1 VDQSSIER
9 IRTVTFSVERRGYS
23 KHEVDQFLSRIADW
37 LETGG
42 GDQAREEV
50 IRTELERV
58 GNHTAELLVSAQRG
72 ANQIRSEA
80 EDRAAGTRE
89 RADAYAKKTR
99 EAADRDAASALSE
112 AERQARE
119 LVASAEEEARR
130 ILEEGHAR
138 RRDVEA
144 VISDL
149 TAHRDEVAAKASQ
162 LADELR
168 EVSFRHG
175 PSGDAEQPAWTGEH
189 DDAEVASG
197 GGR

>member
-1 VDQSSIER
+1 MEQSSIER
-9 IRTVTFSVERRGYS
+9 IRTATFSVERRGYS
-23 KHEVDQFLSRIADW
+23 KHEVDQLLSRIADW

-50 IRTELERV
+50 IRSELERV
-58 GNHTAELLVSAQRG
+58 GNHTAEVLASAQHG

-99 EAADRDAASALSE
+99 EAADRDAASVLSE

-149 TAHRDEVAAKASQ
+149 TAHRDEVAAKASR

-168 EVSFRHG
+168 EVSYRHG
-175 PSGDAEQPAWTGEH
+175 PPGDAEGSAWTDQHEG
-189 DDAEVASG
+189 AEVAPG
-197 GGR
+197 GSR

>member
-1 VDQSSIER
+1 VEQSSIER

-23 KHEVDQFLSRIADW
+23 KREVDQFLGRIADW

-42 GDQAREEV
+42 GDQAREDV
-50 IRTELERV
+50 IRSELERV
-58 GNHTAELLVSAQRG
+58 GNHTAELLTSAQH
-72 ANQIRSEA
+72 ASNQIRSEA

-99 EAADRDAASALSE
+99 EEADRDAASVLSE

-119 LVASAEEEARR
+119 LVASAEEESRR

-149 TAHRDEVAAKASQ
+149 TAHRDEVAAKANR

-168 EVSFRHG
+168 EVSSRHG
-175 PSGDAEQPAWTGEH
+175 PSGDAEEAAWTEEDEG
-189 DDAEVASG
+189 AEVASG
-197 GGR
+197 GSR